1 MIKHI
6 WAVYF
11 SPSGKTEQ
19 VTMAV
24 AEGAAGVLKSGE
36 IHACDFTL
44 PDKREHPFCFGE
56 EDLVIF
62 GCPTY
67 AGRIPNKIMPFIR
80 DRICGHGTS
89 AAIVM
94 TYGGRSIDHSV
105 MEAYLLLQENGFKV
119 YGAGSAVTR
128 HVMSDILSAG
138 RPGTE
143 DLKAAG
149 EFGADVVHKI
159 MTQPENYNDLRL
171 PGSNPV
177 HRPTS

>member
-56 EDLVIF
+56 EDLVNF
-62 GCPTY
+62 G
-67 AGRIPNKIMPFIR
+67 
-80 DRICGHGTS
+80 
-89 AAIVM
+89 
-94 TYGGRSIDHSV
+94 
-105 MEAYLLLQENGFKV
+105 
-119 YGAGSAVTR
+119 
-128 HVMSDILSAG
+128 MSDVCRTNSEQNHA
-138 RPGTE
+138 
-143 DLKAAG
+143 
-149 EFGADVVHKI
+149 F
-159 MTQPENYNDLRL
+159 Y
-171 PGSNPV
+171 S
-177 HRPTS
+177 